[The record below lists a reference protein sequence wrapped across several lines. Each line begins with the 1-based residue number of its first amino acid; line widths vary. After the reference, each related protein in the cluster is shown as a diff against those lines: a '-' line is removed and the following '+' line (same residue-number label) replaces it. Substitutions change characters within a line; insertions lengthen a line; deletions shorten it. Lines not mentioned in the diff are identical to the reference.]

1 MLSEP
6 RPEPRTGW
14 QPRQVERPSPAPE
27 PSNVSHVTHLPAS
40 MLTRQFAAH
49 VADYKRDRASIRE
62 CLEVLA
68 DEAGATCGRLQKQ
81 VNELTAQIDALKA
94 ANDEM
99 RGGNQFASCATA
111 EKPTARKSA
120 TQIEGSL
127 SDRAAVN

>member
-1 MLSEP
+1 
-6 RPEPRTGW
+6 
-14 QPRQVERPSPAPE
+14 
-27 PSNVSHVTHLPAS
+27 

-62 CLEVLA
+62 CLGVLA

-99 RGGNQFASCATA
+99 RGEISLLRALQPKNLLR
-111 EKPTARKSA
+111 RKSA